1 MNEEIAFTLIKAEI
15 QRLSQLTYFELV
27 RRIGIQT
34 SRILGEDGKLYQVET
49 EVRWSSTKNQD
60 IKVIVAVDDGGRSA
74 LKPLIGGFVMQRDG
88 TVLRESSVL

>member
-27 RRIGIQT
+27 QRIGIQT

-49 EVRWSSTKNQD
+49 EV
-60 IKVIVAVDDGGRSA
+60 
-74 LKPLIGGFVMQRDG
+74 LFV
-88 TVLRESSVL
+88 